1 MPWVQIAHCKWDSN
15 SANIFQL
22 CGFLQTENIG
32 LSTYPLVIK
41 HDWKIFHDWFGD
53 FHSYKPNQ
61 LEKGMSQLT
70 HRLLRLF
77 PGPNASVAARHLDAW
92 RQLAGGKI
100 LQSISK
106 IWWKIQGFPWYI
118 PSQFPTWHHL
128 DNLVGWFP
136 WTFRSPPLVKLEL
149 QAERRMR
156 TMRTAEGAQ
165 EMAPE
170 TAPWSVPGSP
180 VMIGSYFHGLTQGP
194 RDSFAI
200 IDMQGYYMLLL
211 LS

>member
-1 MPWVQIAHCKWDSN
+1 MGQQFCQHFPTLWIPSN
-15 SANIFQL
+15 F
-22 CGFLQTENIG
+22 TYIG

-41 HDWKIFHDWFGD
+41 HDWNIFHDWFGD
-53 FHSYKPNQ
+53 FPSYKPNQ

-106 IWWKIQGFPWYI
+106 IWWMKGFPWYI

-128 DNLVGWFP
+128 DSLVGWFP
-136 WTFRSPPLVKLEL
+136 WTVVSPPSEVGASGRAKDANGGGSWGNGTGNSALVSAWVEL
-149 QAERRMR
+149 
-156 TMRTAEGAQ
+156 
-165 EMAPE
+165 
-170 TAPWSVPGSP
+170 W
-180 VMIGSYFHGLTQGP
+180 
-194 RDSFAI
+194 
-200 IDMQGYYMLLL
+200 
-211 LS
+211 

>member
-1 MPWVQIAHCKWDSN
+1 MMLLGYWYTTRILILVVIKGQAFDSCMFRKPLIGQFYDLNHPIMRAAIIDSPLDHLGSGLKSPQGVERRPFYGRQGRFRNTLMPWVQIAHCKWDSN

-106 IWWKIQGFPWYI
+106 IW
-118 PSQFPTWHHL
+118 
-128 DNLVGWFP
+128 
-136 WTFRSPPLVKLEL
+136 
-149 QAERRMR
+149 
-156 TMRTAEGAQ
+156 
-165 EMAPE
+165 
-170 TAPWSVPGSP
+170 
-180 VMIGSYFHGLTQGP
+180 
-194 RDSFAI
+194 
-200 IDMQGYYMLLL
+200 
-211 LS
+211 